1 MQGPYSLRRR
11 LPRGVMR
18 RGAAPSP
25 STLDQIVERFRD
37 RWETDGQY
45 RTRVSAVA
53 GAAALMFMCTLVA
66 VVSLAANAAF
76 GGAGASSGGGQT
88 PGSNGQG
95 PGYGLLNFPTPTVP
109 PWTPQDIP
117 NAPPAPNSGTPPPS
131 ATNVPSATPGGFET
145 PTPGGTLPTTCNG
158 SSGRATWAL
167 NPCPQL
173 AGQSGT
179 LTISAPGHAGATL
192 NVVLSFGICANN
204 QNCTLLFTPDQ
215 GYHLNSSATAT
226 ISYTVLAAAANNTA
240 PISGM
245 IQVSGGP
252 TMSILAAPVQ

>member
-1 MQGPYSLRRR
+1 
-11 LPRGVMR
+11 MR
-18 RGAAPSP
+18 RGAASGS

-53 GAAALMFMCTLVA
+53 GAATLMFLCTLVA

-76 GGAGASSGGGQT
+76 GGAGASNGGGQA
-88 PGSNGQG
+88 PGSSGPGQG
-95 PGYGLLNFPTPTVP
+95 YAGITFPTPTVP
-109 PWTPQDIP
+109 PWTPQGIP
-117 NAPPAPNSGTPPPS
+117 NAPPAPNSGTPPPR
-131 ATNVPSATPGGFET
+131 ATKVTTATPGGYGT
-145 PTPGGTLPTTCNG
+145 PTPGGIMPTTCNG
-158 SSGRATWAL
+158 SSGKATWAL

-179 LTISAPGHAGATL
+179 LSISAPGHAGAAL
-192 NVVLSFGICANN
+192 NVVLSFGVCANN
-204 QNCTLLFTPDQ
+204 QNCTLLFTPSQ
-215 GYHLNSSATAT
+215 GYQLNASATAS
-226 ISYTVLAAAANNTA
+226 IPYTVPAAAANNTA